1 MKKLVAV
8 AMLAA
13 FITSASQAF
22 AAKTPQATAADQR
35 IRQVVYSASEVYEV
49 TGSYRYTTTIE
60 FEKGETVQY
69 LTLGDTIAWQA
80 HPMGHRVHLKPVEP
94 KAVTNMTVVT
104 DRRTYYFR
112 LTGALPKDKMDAT
125 FLLRFSYP
133 QEGDLAINPGAIR
146 KAADSAAKEELAS
159 RVKVRNCNYSVSG
172 SRSIKLVRA
181 CDDGVFTYL
190 EFAQNANLPAF
201 FAVDPA
207 GNESVVNYRMEGK
220 YAVIERVGSLFTL
233 RDGQEALCLFN
244 EDKPFQPADDM
255 PRTPIKHG
263 APS

>member
-1 MKKLVAV
+1 MKKLL
-8 AMLAA
+8 MLAVL
-13 FITSASQAF
+13 AF
-22 AAKTPQATAADQR
+22 AGQAALAAKFPQPTAADQR
-35 IRQVVYSASEVYEV
+35 IRQVVYSPSEVYELV
-49 TGSYRYTTTIE
+49 GSYRITTTIE

-69 LTLGDTIAWQA
+69 LTLGDSIAWQA

-94 KAVTNMTVVT
+94 KAVTNLTVVT

-112 LTGALPKDKMDAT
+112 LAGAMPKDKLDPT
-125 FLLRFSYP
+125 FLLRFTYP
-133 QEGDLAINPGAIR
+133 PEGNVTVNPDAVR
-146 KAADSAAKEELAS
+146 KAADSAAKEDLAT

-181 CDDGVFTYL
+181 CDDGLFPYL
-190 EFAQNANLPAF
+190 EFEENATLPAF
-201 FAVDPA
+201 FAVDSG

-233 RDGQEALCLFN
+233 RDGDEALCLFN
-244 EDKPFQPADDM
+244 EDKPFRPDDGM
-255 PRTPIKHG
+255 PRTSIKHG

>member
-1 MKKLVAV
+1 MKKLLAV
-8 AMLAA
+8 AMLALA
-13 FITSASQAF
+13 AQAAF
-22 AAKTPQATAADQR
+22 AAKVPQATAADQR
-35 IRQVVYSASEVYEV
+35 IRQVLYSASEVYEV

-94 KAVTNMTVVT
+94 KAVTNLTVVT

-112 LTGALPKDKMDAT
+112 LVGAALKDKQDAT
-125 FLLRFSYP
+125 YLLRFTYP
-133 QEGDLAINPGAIR
+133 SDGEIAVNPGAVR
-146 KAADSAAKEELAS
+146 KAADSAAKEDLAT

-172 SRSIKLVRA
+172 SRNVKLVRA
-181 CDDGVFTYL
+181 CDDGVFTFL
-190 EFAQNANLPAF
+190 EFAENATLPAF
-201 FAVDPA
+201 FAVDA
-207 GNESVVNYRMEGK
+207 EGNEAVVNYRMEGK

-244 EDKPFQPADDM
+244 EDKPFQPADSL
-255 PRTPIKHG
+255 PRTSIKHG
-263 APS
+263 AGL